1 VKQATAPPARRD
13 DAHGAGSGGVT
24 VANLIGAS
32 VWEEEFYQHLTAH
45 EQTEG
50 ELLSEYQ
57 QAAEAS
63 QSPAFQYLV
72 ALIVED
78 EDRHH
83 RIFGELASALQAD
96 VELRPE
102 QPAVPRLDGWGP
114 DTAHVLELTE
124 RLLERERADGR
135 QLHRLRGQLKSL
147 KDTTMW
153 QLLVRL
159 MEMDTAKHVEI
170 LDFVKRHAQR
180 PTT

>member
-1 VKQATAPPARRD
+1 M
-13 DAHGAGSGGVT
+13 
-24 VANLIGAS
+24 GAS
-32 VWEEEFYQHLTAH
+32 VWEEEFYEHVTAH

-50 ELLSEYQ
+50 ELLAEYQ

-78 EDRHH
+78 EERHH
-83 RIFGELASALQAD
+83 RVFGELASALQAD
-96 VELRPE
+96 VELRPD

-114 DTAHVLELTE
+114 DTARVLEPTD

-135 QLHRLRGQLKSL
+135 ELHRLSGQLKSV

-159 MEMDTAKHVEI
+159 MEIDTAKHVEI
-170 LDFVKRHAQR
+170 LEFVKRHTER
-180 PTT
+180 PTV